1 MGIQI
6 AGLASGLNWQ
16 NIINELVAADSAGE
30 NAVKARQTT
39 VNNQVSA
46 LGSLNTDLATL
57 ENSVFSLED
66 PSLYSSVTASSSTSG
81 STWSI
86 NATSGT
92 PPGSYAIDVQKLAT
106 ASVLTGASGI
116 SSPLSS
122 PNSSAEELSTLTLAS
137 LHVAT
142 PITAGTFTVNG
153 QQIAITTSESLQAVF
168 TAIEGAAA
176 GVTASYDS
184 TPGDPNFDKVTLSS
198 TSGNVVLGAANDT
211 SNFLQAMGLENNGTA
226 TVTSASTLGSL
237 VLGNPIASAGIKAA
251 LSGQDS
257 SGNGT
262 FTVNGVSIGYNT
274 GTDSL
279 STLID
284 RINSSAADVTA
295 SYDATDNR
303 MVLTNN
309 ATGSFGVGVS
319 DTQGNLMA
327 ALGLTGS
334 GTSLALGVNAVFSV
348 NGGPNQVSTS
358 NSLTPAQLGVTGL
371 NVAVNSEGTQT
382 INVAT
387 DTSGIQSAITS
398 FINDFNQVQTDIAND
413 TVISVSATGSVST
426 SILSS
431 DHEVGDWGSSL
442 EMTVFGAGSGLSG
455 AIKSLDNLG
464 IDFNGTTGQL
474 TISDSAKLQQALT
487 QNTSAVQ
494 AFFQTAK
501 TGFGSIVNGAITDI
515 EGQVATDKSNLSNE
529 STDLGNQITTM
540 QTQLAA
546 EQAQLE
552 AEFTAMETME
562 SQYQSEMAS
571 LNAITGSS
579 SSGSSSS
586 SSSATNGLNNS
597 NVYVNGTSNA
607 SSSSTS
613 STNSTSSTG

>member
-1 MGIQI
+1 M
-6 AGLASGLNWQ
+6 
-16 NIINELVAADSAGE
+16 
-30 NAVKARQTT
+30 
-39 VNNQVSA
+39 
-46 LGSLNTDLATL
+46 
-57 ENSVFSLED
+57 
-66 PSLYSSVTASSSTSG
+66 
-81 STWSI
+81 
-86 NATSGT
+86 
-92 PPGSYAIDVQKLAT
+92 
-106 ASVLTGASGI
+106 
-116 SSPLSS
+116 
-122 PNSSAEELSTLTLAS
+122 
-137 LHVAT
+137 AT